1 MNPHG
6 HPISQRIQ
14 ITVSAQPTNDSS
26 RPCAYAESIRRPRQ
40 PQGAERTEPREV
52 VTDDEQRARG
62 LARGQDPAHLL
73 QRLLPQQVRLA
84 EEVLHGGELA
94 HGDGHL
100 AHVVGD
106 AVGGARRGG
115 GGERVPEGLL
125 QGLHPLR
132 QRVLGLLQRLLQA
145 ADAHQLL
152 LRQRLHVPRQHLEQ
166 LRRPEPAQPHEE
178 PLRGA
183 HPHARQHV
191 EHVRPRGHALEPEH
205 LVVVQHRAVHQHAQV
220 VVADLRAQGHPE
232 VVHVV
237 LVLVQ
242 PPRVLQVERQRTC
255 KDTG

>member
-1 MNPHG
+1 MTTLARPHLL
-6 HPISQRIQ
+6 
-14 ITVSAQPTNDSS
+14 ASS
-26 RPCAYAESIRRPRQ
+26 ESIRGARQ
-40 PQGAERTEPREV
+40 PQGAERSEPREV
-52 VTDDEQRARG
+52 VADDEQRARG
-62 LARGQDPAHLL
+62 LAGGQDPVHLL
-73 QRLLPQQVRLA
+73 QRLLPQQVRLP

-106 AVGGARRGG
+106 AVGGGRGRSGRRRGG
-115 GGERVPEGLL
+115 GGERVPEALL

-132 QRVLGLLQRLLQA
+132 QRVLRLLQRLLQA

-152 LRQRLHVPRQHLEQ
+152 LRQLRLHLPRHHLEQ

-191 EHVRPRGHALEPEH
+191 EHVRPGGHALEPEH
-205 LVVVQHRAVHQHAQV
+205 LVVVQHHAVHQHAQV
-220 VVADLRAQGHPE
+220 VVADLRAQGHTE

-242 PPRVLQVERQRTC
+242 PPGVLQIERQRAWHAMQQDG
-255 KDTG
+255 DTD